1 MTTIK
6 TSGRLLAAVMATAA
20 ASMATAADLNVDLES
35 RLTELEHKLATL
47 EQERAKSSAGGGLVI
62 GDTTVSIGGYIK
74 ADMVYKNHGNVGA
87 NATIFARQHVAAMDE
102 DAESTIDM
110 TARES
115 RLWVKT
121 TSMQGGKALTTY
133 MELDFYG
140 SDGSEMV
147 SNNFDPRLRH
157 AYGSWGNLLIG
168 QTWSTFVDPAHFG
181 ELNAFG
187 QHASTIFIRQTQ
199 VRYTQPFS
207 GGSVMLALEN
217 PQDGDDTSK
226 TPDMVVRVNF
236 DGDWGHASVGVLG
249 RELSDGDDQSF
260 ESAYSLTAKLKLPT
274 GGDIRAQ
281 YNSGVLGRYMGVAAY
296 PDEDA
301 TASNLSGFESTGYSV
316 ALRHPWSKQF
326 ASNVMY
332 SATEADSDVSIGGL
346 ESSSSLH
353 VNLMY
358 YATPK
363 IRFGAEYAQ
372 WNTEQLTATGK
383 EDKTLDVVQ
392 LSTRFMF

>member
-1 MTTIK
+1 MTKIK
-6 TSGRLLAAVMATAA
+6 THGYIPALLMTAA
-20 ASMATAADLNVDLES
+20 YASSAMAADSADLES
-35 RLTELEHKLATL
+35 RLAELESKLATM
-47 EQERAKSSAGGGLVI
+47 EQSSVTSSDKGGFVI
-62 GDTTVSIGGYIK
+62 GDTTVSIGGYVK

-87 NATIFARQHVAAMDE
+87 NATIFARQHVAAVDE

-121 TSMQGGKALTTY
+121 TSMQGGKPLTTY

-236 DGDWGHASVGVLG
+236 DGDWGHASLGALG

-260 ESAYSLTAKLKLPT
+260 ESAYSLTAKLNLPT

-281 YNSGVLGRYMGVAAY
+281 YNTGNLGRYMGVAAY

-301 TASNLSGFESTGYSV
+301 TATDLSGFESTGYSV

-372 WNTEQLTATGK
+372 WETESLTAAGTD
-383 EDKTLDVVQ
+383 DKSLDVVQ
-392 LSTRFMF
+392 LSTRFLF

>member
-1 MTTIK
+1 MTKIK
-6 TSGRLLAAVMATAA
+6 THGYIPALLMTAA
-20 ASMATAADLNVDLES
+20 YASSAMAADSADLES
-35 RLTELEHKLATL
+35 RLAELESKLATM
-47 EQERAKSSAGGGLVI
+47 EQSSVTSSDKGGFVI
-62 GDTTVSIGGYIK
+62 GDTTVSIGGYVK

-87 NATIFARQHVAAMDE
+87 NATIFARQHVAAVDE

-121 TSMQGGKALTTY
+121 SSMQGGKPLTTY

-236 DGDWGHASVGVLG
+236 DGDWGHASLGALG

-260 ESAYSLTAKLKLPT
+260 ESAYSLTAKLNLPT

-281 YNSGVLGRYMGVAAY
+281 YNTGNLGRYMGVAAY

-301 TASNLSGFESTGYSV
+301 TATDLSGFESTGYSV

-372 WNTEQLTATGK
+372 WETESLTAAGTD
-383 EDKTLDVVQ
+383 DKSLDVVQ
-392 LSTRFMF
+392 LSTRFLF